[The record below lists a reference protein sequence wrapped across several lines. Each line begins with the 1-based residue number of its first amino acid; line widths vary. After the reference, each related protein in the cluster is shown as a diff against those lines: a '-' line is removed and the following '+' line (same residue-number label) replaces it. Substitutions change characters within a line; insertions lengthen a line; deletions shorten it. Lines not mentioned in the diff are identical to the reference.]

1 VDWNLLSDVTS
12 QALAA
17 ALEGSAARH
26 RAIAQNLANL
36 DTPGFIRSDLNFE
49 EALAVAL
56 ERARQGPHRAFDLF
70 ASLPLRPQQDRSSPA
85 RADGNNVDV
94 DREMVLLCHP
104 RGSPL
109 MSAPRSIFTIPM
121 QTGKSET
128 SFNSLSYA
136 RAVSS
141 SAAHHAAIART
152 AH

>member
-1 VDWNLLSDVTS
+1 MDWNLLSDVTS

-56 ERARQGPHRAFDLF
+56 ERARQASFARQAPDRAFDLF
-70 ASLPLRPQQDRSSPA
+70 AALPLRPQQDRSSPA

-94 DREMVLLCHP
+94 DREMVLLS
-104 RGSPL
+104 RNALRYNAVGEAL
-109 MSAPRSIFTIPM
+109 A
-121 QTGKSET
+121 
-128 SFNSLSYA
+128 A
-136 RAVSS
+136 RIRLLR
-141 SAAHHAAIART
+141 AAIHEGRR
-152 AH
+152 